1 MAKDVTM
8 RDIVREMGVSTVTV
22 SKALN
27 NKEGVGNLLRP
38 LGKKRRRWDINTLQ
52 RLLQIK
58 CQSTAFVCNC
68 DDAGYVL
75 IKQLKQEGY
84 CIPEDISVVGFDN
97 YTFLNFASPKLTTI
111 EVDAIKMAGK
121 AVDLLIAMMCGE
133 DRAGSRIVVSGK
145 LVIGDSVSA
154 TQNL

>member
-1 MAKDVTM
+1 M
-8 RDIVREMGVSTVTV
+8 
-22 SKALN
+22 
-27 NKEGVGNLLRP
+27 
-38 LGKKRRRWDINTLQ
+38 
-52 RLLQIK
+52 
-58 CQSTAFVCNC
+58 
-68 DDAGYVL
+68 
-75 IKQLKQEGY
+75 
-84 CIPEDISVVGFDN
+84 VGFDN
-97 YTFLNFASPKLTTI
+97 YTFLNFASLKLTTI